1 MEKAVVTGGAGFIG
15 SHLAEELV
23 GEGYQVTIL
32 DDLSAGKRENIEVL
46 LKRKNVEFILG
57 SITDLPR
64 LQKLFNGVNYVF
76 HQAAFNSI
84 AGSIADPLPVHEI
97 NTGGTLKVLMAAH
110 DNRVKKVVFASS
122 SSVYGNTAGVPQN
135 EAMTPSPLSPYA
147 LTKLTG
153 EYYCRIFGQL
163 HGLST
168 VCLRY
173 FNVYGPR
180 QSAQSQYAAVIPAF
194 IQRIDQNQPPV
205 IFGDGRQS
213 RDFVFVKDVVRAN
226 ILAAQNDAEGSYN
239 IGSGQGITIN
249 QLAATILQL
258 MGKNLEPVH
267 EDARPGE
274 VAQSL
279 ADITQA
285 KNFGYEPQWSL
296 KDGLAETIAYFR
308 QVNKPK

>member
-23 GEGYQVTIL
+23 GEGYSVTIL

-46 LKRKNVEFILG
+46 LKGKNVEFILG

-64 LQKLFNGVNYVF
+64 LQKLFNGVDYIF

-84 AGSIADPLPVHEI
+84 AGSIADPLLVHEI
-97 NTGGTLKVLMAAH
+97 NTGSTLKVLMAAH

-122 SSVYGNTAGVPQN
+122 SSVYGNTASIPQN
-135 EAMTPSPLSPYA
+135 EAMAPSPLSPYA

-173 FNVYGPR
+173 FNVYGSR
-180 QSAQSQYAAVIPAF
+180 QNAQSQYSAVIPAF
-194 IQRIDQNQPPV
+194 IQSIDQNQPPV
-205 IFGDGRQS
+205 IFGDGGQS
-213 RDFVFVKDVVRAN
+213 RDFVFVRDVVRAN
-226 ILAAQNDAEGSYN
+226 ILAAKNDAEGNYN

-249 QLAATILQL
+249 QLAATMLQL
-258 MGKNLEPVH
+258 MDKDMTPVH
-267 EDARPGE
+267 EDSRPGE

>member
-1 MEKAVVTGGAGFIG
+1 MKKAIVTGGAGFIG

-23 GEGYQVTIL
+23 GEGYSVTIL

-57 SITDLPR
+57 SITNLPL
-64 LQKLFNGVNYVF
+64 LQKLCAGVEYVF

-84 AGSIADPLPVHEI
+84 AGSIADPLLVHEI

-122 SSVYGNTAGVPQN
+122 SSVYGNTASVPQN

-153 EYYCRIFGQL
+153 EYYCRILGQL

-180 QSAQSQYAAVIPAF
+180 QNAQSQYAAVIPVF
-194 IQRIDQNQPPV
+194 IQRVSQNMPPI
-205 IFGDGRQS
+205 IFGDGGQS
-213 RDFVFVKDVVRAN
+213 RDFVFVRDVVRAN
-226 ILAAQNDAEGSYN
+226 ILAARNDAEGSYN
-239 IGSGQGITIN
+239 IGSGQGVTIN
-249 QLAATILQL
+249 QLAATMLQL
-258 MGKNLEPVH
+258 IGKDLEPVH
-267 EDARPGE
+267 ENSRPGE
-274 VAQSL
+274 VIQSL

>member
-46 LKRKNVEFILG
+46 LKGKNVEFILG

-64 LQKLFNGVNYVF
+64 LQKLFDGVDYVF

-84 AGSIADPLPVHEI
+84 AGSIADPLLVHEI

-122 SSVYGNTAGVPQN
+122 SSVYGNTASIPQSEDMAPN
-135 EAMTPSPLSPYA
+135 PLSPYA

-180 QSAQSQYAAVIPAF
+180 QNAQSQYSAVIPVF

-205 IFGDGRQS
+205 IFGDGKQS
-213 RDFVFVKDVVRAN
+213 RDFAFVKDVVRAN
-226 ILAAQNDAEGSYN
+226 ILAARNNAEGSYN
-239 IGSGQGITIN
+239 IGSGHGITIN

-258 MGKNLEPVH
+258 MGKDLEPVH
-267 EDARPGE
+267 EDSRPGE

-279 ADITQA
+279 ADIAQA